1 MSFSAL
7 AWSGFARYFTILE
20 KIHYTR
26 PIRWNSKTKCLEVN
40 PSPQKLFWSVGTLCS
55 FIVGIACPVYV
66 GLEQVFVGR
75 LKLSMEEGGAL
86 LIVYFWASVH
96 TIPVFLH
103 TLLISKKDLVQGF
116 NNIVKL
122 EKHVF
127 GICVQS

>member
-1 MSFSAL
+1 MSYSPL
-7 AWSGFARYFTILE
+7 AWSGFARYFKILE